1 MTTPAVTSEG
11 VAPLT
16 EAEARAR
23 AAAGRANTVVDQ
35 TSRPVSEIVRANV
48 LTRFNA
54 LLGSLLIVILIVG
67 PLQDAL
73 FGIIL
78 VLNTMVGIVQEVRAK
93 RTLDRS
99 GRHRR
104 GHRDRGASRGR
115 ARGAVARRRRRR
127 HRRGR
132 PG

>member
-11 VAPLT
+11 VAVALT

-35 TSRPVSEIVRANV
+35 TSRPVSAIVRANV

-54 LLGSLLIVILIVG
+54 LLGSLLVVILIVG
-67 PLQDAL
+67 PPQDAL

-78 VLNTMVGIVQEVRAK
+78 VVNTLVGVVQEVRAK
-93 RTLDRS
+93 TDARPSGGRRRS
-99 GRHRR
+99 
-104 GHRDRGASRGR
+104 HRDRRASG
-115 ARGAVARRRRRR
+115 G
-127 HRRGR
+127 
-132 PG
+132 